1 MRRHYVK
8 LINNEFRELQL
19 TPELKR
25 KLLFDLIDYCVLL
38 SERVE
43 AHELDLLQ
51 LFIRGFLVFHYFINT
66 FIRVHFLGFDQFI
79 DSNHS
84 DFIIYLNVFAYY
96 DDPQTFVLEWG
107 EISLQTIKLYILD
120 YLMEKN
126 VLTYDV
132 EEFYLWM
139 YDYIDYIKD
148 QDREA
153 STGNIDKFSYEESD
167 GDSFEERFPKLTL
180 EDAPIVTAFS
190 NSYHPTPSP
199 NASTMKLASDTSL
212 PIIPPQPIV
221 HKSQDKL
228 TPYPQTERLDDTPL
242 HPNREPT
249 RKGYHPTR
257 SMSTKSYTS
266 PAPPPHRVPYERR
279 KAPPPDPPSNTSS
292 ASSISH
298 DYLKPHT
305 TRPPIPQSTPV
316 ANRQLGYHPFGSAA
330 SSSTNGSSN
339 GNSQTKQSPRQ
350 VQAQINNAPVSSNTS
365 REQMPAIV
373 QGQPPKPPQ
382 GYGNPGSH
390 GYMSASPQVYSGPP
404 QGYHPG
410 PPQGYHPG
418 PPQGYHPGPP
428 QGYPHAYPTGQSN
441 GYYVAAPP
449 QGYSQGPS
457 QVSSQPMGLFTQR
470 YDVCGLRNLGTT
482 CYLNST
488 VQLLFGVDDMRR
500 LLLGDICNYIRK
512 PKMLQQLE
520 NRNFN
525 KDVILL
531 VDASR
536 SLWLTFKK
544 HAGQVIT
551 PSKFVRIV
559 SILKPDFNLPNDQQD
574 AQEFLLFVLDRL
586 HEEMSDT
593 TKLGEHN
600 YERVLREYVRQWD
613 IHISEPDMKGYL
625 SWYRQLLEHEGTS
638 PIHDLVQGQVQHKLV
653 CGQCGFESTLY
664 SPFTILSLA
673 IPSNKPVV
681 NLLECLQMFTS
692 DEVLSGDNA
701 WNCPKCSKEPH
712 ANPLDSHPVF
722 TPKKLGI
729 FKLGRRSKLPSKES
743 KKLKIKKSSIS
754 TKKLTFIKF
763 PKVLFIHLSRF
774 LMFSMTDKL
783 DTAIDFP
790 LILGFLPTINY
801 KLCGVINHYGNLK
814 LGHYTAIVN
823 KLTYHQQE
831 RSTREN
837 IDHPYW
843 CNFDDGVFHENIPFG
858 ANPHYSQTLRDVY
871 VLVYERI

>member
-1 MRRHYVK
+1 MKRHYVK

-19 TPELKR
+19 APELKH

-43 AHELDLLQ
+43 AHELDQLQ

-66 FIRVHFLGFDQFI
+66 FIRVHFMGFDQFI
-79 DSNHS
+79 ESNHS

-96 DDPQTFVLEWG
+96 DDPQMFVLEWG
-107 EISLQTIKLYILD
+107 KISLQTIKQYILE

-126 VLTYDV
+126 VLTFDI
-132 EEFYLWM
+132 EEFYSWM
-139 YDYIDYIKD
+139 YDYIDYVKEK
-148 QDREA
+148 DREA
-153 STGNIDKFSYEESD
+153 SVGDIDKFSYEESD
-167 GDSFEERFPKLTL
+167 NDSFEERFPKLTL
-180 EDAPIVTAFS
+180 EDAKVVTAFS
-190 NSYHPTPSP
+190 DSYHPT
-199 NASTMKLASDTSL
+199 STTNTPTLKLASDTSL
-212 PIIPPQPIV
+212 PTNRIQSSV
-221 HKSQDKL
+221 HKSQDTL
-228 TPYPQTERLDDTPL
+228 TPYPQAERLDENPI

-257 SMSTKSYTS
+257 SMSGKNFSS

-279 KAPPPDPPSNTSS
+279 KAPPPDPPSNASSTSS
-292 ASSISH
+292 TSNTSH
-298 DYLKPHT
+298 DYLKAQHT

-316 ANRQLGYHPFGSAA
+316 TNRQQGYHPFGNSSA
-330 SSSTNGSSN
+330 SLSNGTTNGHSSY
-339 GNSQTKQSPRQ
+339 KQSPRQ
-350 VQAQINNAPVSSNTS
+350 AHAQIDTTPTRSIPTKEQQPAAMHGYPS
-365 REQMPAIV
+365 R
-373 QGQPPKPPQ
+373 PPQ
-382 GYGNPGSH
+382 GYAHPVSQGYHPGP
-390 GYMSASPQVYSGPP
+390 PQVFTGPS

-410 PPQGYHPG
+410 PPQGFLPG
-418 PPQGYHPGPP
+418 PPQGYHQSHPHYQPNGYYAPAPP
-428 QGYPHAYPTGQSN
+428 QGYP
-441 GYYVAAPP
+441 
-449 QGYSQGPS
+449 QGSPHEMNQA
-457 QVSSQPMGLFTQR
+457 SQPSGLFTTR

-500 LLLGDICNYIRK
+500 LLLGDIYNYIRK

-544 HAGQVIT
+544 HGGQVIT
-551 PSKFVRIV
+551 PSKFVRVV

-586 HEEMSDT
+586 HEELSDT
-593 TKLGEHN
+593 TKLGDHN
-600 YERVLREYVRQWD
+600 YERILREYVRQWD
-613 IHISEPDMKGYL
+613 IHIPERDMKGYL
-625 SWYRQLLEHEGTS
+625 VWYRQLLEHEGTS
-638 PIHDLVQGQVQHKLV
+638 PIHDIVQGQVQHKLV
-653 CGQCGFESTLY
+653 CGQCGFELTLY

-673 IPSNKPVV
+673 IPTNKPVV

-701 WNCPKCSKEPH
+701 WNCPKCCDEPH
-712 ANPLDSHPVF
+712 VNPLDSHPVF

-729 FKLGRRSKLPSKES
+729 FKLGRRPKLPNKDP
-743 KKLKIKKSSIS
+743 KKLKIKKNAIS
-754 TKKLTFIKF
+754 TKMLTFVKF

-790 LILGFLPTINY
+790 LILAFLPTINY
-801 KLCGVINHYGNLK
+801 KLCGIINHYGNLK
-814 LGHYTAIVN
+814 LGHYTAVVN

-831 RSTREN
+831 HSTREN

-843 CNFDDGVFHENIPFG
+843 CNFDDSMFHENIPFG
-858 ANPHYSQTLRDVY
+858 ANPNFSQTLRDVY